1 MNSKILSTK
10 DLLKMIEE
18 LKLQIKD
25 LQHQID
31 VLLLVKGKK

>member
-1 MNSKILSTK
+1 LDMVQK
-10 DLLKMIEE
+10 
-18 LKLQIKD
+18 IKD

>member
-1 MNSKILSTK
+1 MSSKTVSTK

-31 VLLLVKGKK
+31 VLLLVKGTK

>member
-1 MNSKILSTK
+1 MNSKTVSTK
-10 DLLKMIEE
+10 ELLKMIEE

-31 VLLLVKGKK
+31 VLLLIKGTK

>member
-1 MNSKILSTK
+1 MSSKTVSIK

-18 LKLQIKD
+18 LQLQIRD
-25 LQHQID
+25 LKHQVD

>member
-1 MNSKILSTK
+1 MSSKTVSTK

-18 LKLQIKD
+18 LQLQILD
-25 LQHQID
+25 LKHQVD